1 MHALNRIFFSLC
13 RETDVSDWQH
23 VFLHAAVITNE
34 CLKAKTVTDDTGF
47 SCIFNDANDRVS
59 KHVFFKSRT
68 SRVTG

>member
-1 MHALNRIFFSLC
+1 MHALNTIFFSLC
-13 RETDVSDWQH
+13 RETDVNDSH
-23 VFLHAAVITNE
+23 HAFLLVAVITNE